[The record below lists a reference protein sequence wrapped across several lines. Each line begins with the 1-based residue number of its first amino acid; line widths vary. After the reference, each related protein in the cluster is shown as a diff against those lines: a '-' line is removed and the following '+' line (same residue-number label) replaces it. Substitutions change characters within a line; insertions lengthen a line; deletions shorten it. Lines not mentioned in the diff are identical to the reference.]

1 MREECPRATLEVEEV
16 NAMSVAVHPIGSGT
30 ARGPSRRTFGRSVRR
45 IGLGIFFVSV
55 ALNAALGIYA
65 VLMPD
70 FGDTAQRILV
80 SSLCVTGALL
90 MALCCE
96 PAWERRLLAQ
106 VPAAGALLGAAA
118 FAGLIIG
125 IWTEPESQVL
135 RNVLWSTFAI
145 AIACTGG
152 SLLVLE
158 RARKGISVAHE
169 RVLTATLGLI
179 ALAAAVAVVTIW
191 VEPAEDT
198 LGKIGGS
205 AYVVAA
211 ACLLAALLTLARLAR
226 RHRWVQGV
234 TLALLVLGA
243 GIVVLGIWVEE
254 GLPLGRAMGV
264 ALIAF
269 AAFAVTVPVLH
280 WVDRGVV
287 AVARATGDAVR
298 FCPHCGAKLS
308 GEPRIELACSRCG
321 REFTVTPVRF
331 NLT

>member
-1 MREECPRATLEVEEV
+1 MREGCLRAMLEAEEV
-16 NAMSVAVHPIGSGT
+16 NAMSVAVQHIGPGT

-45 IGLGIFFVSV
+45 IGLAFFFVSV

-96 PAWERRLLAQ
+96 PAWERRLLGQ
-106 VPAAGALLGAAA
+106 VPAAGALVGAAA
-118 FAGLIIG
+118 FAGLVIG
-125 IWTEPESQVL
+125 IWTEPESEVL
-135 RNVLWSTFAI
+135 RNGLWSTFAI
-145 AIACTGG
+145 AIACTAA
-152 SLLVLE
+152 SLVALE

-179 ALAAAVAVVTIW
+179 ALAAAVAVATIW
-191 VEPAEDT
+191 AGPGEDT
-198 LGKIGGS
+198 LGKVGGS
-205 AYVVAA
+205 GYVVAA
-211 ACLLAALLTLARLAR
+211 TCVLAALLTLARLAP

-234 TLALLVLGA
+234 TLGLLVLGA

-264 ALIAF
+264 TLIAF

-280 WVDRGVV
+280 WIDRGDV
-287 AVARATGDAVR
+287 AVARATSDAVR
-298 FCPHCGAKLS
+298 FCPHCGAKVS
-308 GEPRIELACSRCG
+308 GEPGVELTCSRCG
-321 REFTVTPVRF
+321 RGFTVARSAST
-331 NLT
+331 